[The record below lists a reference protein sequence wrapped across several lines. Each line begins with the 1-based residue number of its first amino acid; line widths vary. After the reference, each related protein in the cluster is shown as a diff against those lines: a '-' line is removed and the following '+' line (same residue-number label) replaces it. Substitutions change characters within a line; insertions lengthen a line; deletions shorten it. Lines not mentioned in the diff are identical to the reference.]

1 MRIVIVG
8 ATGNLGTAL
17 LRRLHNEP
25 TVSGIVGVSRRLP
38 DRSTAPYNGVAWHAL
53 DIGAPSAPRQLARI
67 FSGAD
72 AVVHLGWA
80 LQPNHDE
87 AALWRTNVIGT
98 KNVLAA
104 VAAAR
109 VPQFSYASS
118 VAAYSPG
125 PKTMRVDERWPTGGI
140 PSSHYSRHKAI
151 NERALDRFEEN
162 YPSIVVSRLRP
173 GFVFQREA
181 GSEIAGLFAGQL
193 VPLGWLRFV
202 RPPFVPMPRQ
212 FVAQV
217 VHADDVADAFW
228 RALDRGAA
236 GAFNIAAEPIIDPTV
251 VASVLESRWLP
262 VRLSIL
268 RALVHVTWKLR
279 LQAADPGWVDAGAMV
294 PVMSTA
300 RARDELGWSPKVA
313 STVALGEIVRGMAE
327 HANVEASPQLR
338 G

>member
-17 LRRLHNEP
+17 LRRLHKEP
-25 TVSGIVGVSRRLP
+25 TVSDIVGISRRLP
-38 DRSTAPYNGVAWHAL
+38 NRDVAPYRGVSWHAL
-53 DIGAPSAPRQLARI
+53 DIGSPSAPRQLAKV

-72 AVVHLGWA
+72 VVVHLGWA

-109 VPQFSYASS
+109 VPQVSYASS

-125 PKTMRVDERWPTGGI
+125 PKTARVDERWPTGGI

-173 GFVFQREA
+173 GFVFQRRA
-181 GSEIAGLFAGQL
+181 GSEIAGLFVGHL
-193 VPLGWLRFV
+193 VPVGWLRWF
-202 RPPFVPMPRQ
+202 RPPFVPLPRQ

-217 VHADDVADAFW
+217 VHSDDVADAFW
-228 RALDRGAA
+228 RAIDRTA
-236 GAFNIAAEPIIDPTV
+236 I
-251 VASVLESRWLP
+251 ASVLESRWLP
-262 VRLSIL
+262 VRLRVL
-268 RALVHVTWKLR
+268 RALVYVTWKLR
-279 LQAADPGWVDAGAMV
+279 LQAADPGWIDAGAMV
-294 PVMSTA
+294 PLMSTA
-300 RARDELGWSPKVA
+300 RARDELGWDPRVP
-313 STVALGEIVRGMAE
+313 STVALGEIVRGAAE

>member
-17 LRRLHNEP
+17 LRRLQNET
-25 TVSGIVGVSRRLP
+25 TVTGIVGVSRRLP
-38 DRSTAPYNGVAWHAL
+38 NSAVAPYSGVSWHAL
-53 DIGAPSAPRQLARI
+53 DIGSPAAPRQLARI
-67 FSGAD
+67 FAGAD

-87 AALWRTNVIGT
+87 VALWRTNVIGM

-125 PKTMRVDERWPTGGI
+125 PKTKRVDENWPTGGI

-151 NERALDRFEEN
+151 NERALDRFEEDH
-162 YPSIVVSRLRP
+162 PAIVVSRLRP
-173 GFVFQREA
+173 GFVFQRRA
-181 GSEIAGLFAGQL
+181 ASEIAGLFAGRL
-193 VPLGWLRFV
+193 VPLGWLKFV
-202 RPPFVPMPRQ
+202 RPPVAPMPRQ
-212 FVAQV
+212 FVFQV
-217 VHADDVADAFW
+217 VHSDDVADAFW
-228 RALDRGAA
+228 RVIDRRAA
-236 GAFNIAAEPIIDPTV
+236 GAFNIAAEPIVDPTV
-251 VASVLESRWLP
+251 VASVLRSTWVPMRLRVLRLL
-262 VRLSIL
+262 VR
-268 RALVHVTWKLR
+268 VTWKLR
-279 LQAADPGWVDAGAMV
+279 LQPSDPGWIDAGAMI
-294 PVMSTA
+294 PVMSTS
-300 RARDELGWSPKVA
+300 RAREELGWVPA
-313 STVALGEIVRGMAE
+313 TPSTVALDEIIRGAGD

>member
-17 LRRLHNEP
+17 LRRLHDEP
-25 TVSGIVGVSRRLP
+25 TVDGIVGISRRLP
-38 DRSTAPYNGVAWHAL
+38 DRNLAPYSGVSWHAL
-53 DIGAPSAPRQLARI
+53 DVGSPSAPRQLAKI

-72 AVVHLGWA
+72 VVVHLGWA

-125 PKTMRVDERWPTGGI
+125 PKTSRVDERWPTGGI

-151 NERALDRFEEN
+151 NERALDRFEED
-162 YPSIVVSRLRP
+162 YPSIIVSRLRP
-173 GFVFQREA
+173 GFVFQRRA
-181 GSEIAGLFAGQL
+181 GSEIAGLFAGRL

-217 VHADDVADAFW
+217 VHSHDVADAFW
-228 RALDRGAA
+228 RAIDRSAA
-236 GAFNIAAEPIIDPTV
+236 GAFNIAAEPVIDPSVMAT
-251 VASVLESRWLP
+251 VLESRWLP
-262 VRLSIL
+262 VRLRVM
-268 RALVHVTWKLR
+268 RALADVTWRLR
-279 LQAADPGWVDAGAMV
+279 LQATDPGWVDAGAMV

-300 RARDELGWSPKVA
+300 RARDELGWVPHVA
-313 STVALGEIVRGMAE
+313 SSVALGEIVRGIAE
-327 HANVEASPQLR
+327 GANVEASPQLR

>member
-17 LRRLHNEP
+17 LRRLHKEP
-25 TVSGIVGVSRRLP
+25 TVSNIVGISRRRP
-38 DRSTAPYNGVAWHAL
+38 NSVVAPYNGVTWRLL
-53 DIGAPSAPRQLARI
+53 DIGSPSAPRQLAKI
-67 FSGAD
+67 FAGAD
-72 AVVHLGWA
+72 VVVHLGWA

-118 VAAYSPG
+118 VATYSPG
-125 PKTMRVDERWPTGGI
+125 PKTTRVDERWPTGGI

-151 NERALDRFEEN
+151 NERALDRFEED

-173 GFVFQREA
+173 GFVFQRRA

-193 VPLGWLRFV
+193 VPLGWLRLA

-217 VHADDVADAFW
+217 VHSDDVADAFW
-228 RALDRGAA
+228 RAIDRSAA
-236 GAFNIAAEPIIDPTV
+236 GAFNIAAEPVIDPMV

-262 VRLSIL
+262 MRLSAM

-279 LQAADPGWVDAGAMV
+279 LQASDPGWVDAGAMV
-294 PVMSTA
+294 PLMSTA
-300 RARDELGWSPKVA
+300 RARDELGWAPRVP
-313 STVALGEIVRGMAE
+313 STVALGEIVRGIAE
-327 HANVEASPQLR
+327 HANVAASPQLR

>member
-53 DIGAPSAPRQLARI
+53 DIGSPSAPRHLARI

-98 KNVLAA
+98 KNILAA

-118 VAAYSPG
+118 VASYSPG

-251 VASVLESRWLP
+251 AASVLESRWLP

-268 RALVHVTWKLR
+268 RALVQVTWKLR
-279 LQAADPGWVDAGAMV
+279 LQVADPGWVDAGAMV